1 MSKKFLKN
9 IEWSILICVGIL
21 IAIGCVALC
30 TGCGF
35 DDLFTEK
42 STVTNCEVETI
53 DMKPICEITLTED
66 ILVEEVL
73 VEDIVVE

>member
-1 MSKKFLKN
+1 MKKMVAVLMT
-9 IEWSILICVGIL
+9 
-21 IAIGCVALC
+21 IGCVVLC
-30 TGCGF
+30 TGCGL

-42 STVTNCEVETI
+42 STATNCEVETI

-73 VEDIVVE
+73 VEDIIVE

>member
-1 MSKKFLKN
+1 MKKMVVVLMT
-9 IEWSILICVGIL
+9 
-21 IAIGCVALC
+21 IGCVALC
-30 TGCGF
+30 TGCGV

-42 STVTNCEVETI
+42 STVTNCEVDTI

-73 VEDIVVE
+73 VEDVVVEEVEVEGIKIR